1 MPIRTAVFLM
11 SEALPSTADSSA
23 AAHAPQAR
31 RRRTSLGRLM
41 SRLFPSLTFEKVL
54 EKQFRRWYAEH
65 VHTRIRNLTWI
76 PILGMLLAMFAGGPF
91 AEMRTTVFG
100 SHAQPLLDIVRFGL
114 ILPSCAL
121 LLTTTY
127 TRLYM
132 RWYASVVQIVLPLQ
146 AVSLVILDVMM
157 DRQGY
162 SLNSLLLLLALGP
175 FFLLGMSQTQVLRT
189 VGIILAVCAVGGYF
203 GGLNSGQQIFD
214 LTVMVFTAGIGSALH
229 YSLQKSLRHNYLSTQ
244 LMNESLNRDALT
256 GIHNRRMF
264 DEHAARMWQ
273 QAARA
278 GAPVALLMIDIDHF
292 KAFND
297 YGGHQAGDA
306 CLVKVAAVL
315 SRAARRPLDLTAR
328 YGGEEFAVLLYD
340 TRRDNVEE
348 LCRELH
354 ASLATIAIQHP
365 AFTDGQL
372 VTFSIGA
379 ACVEPRPERRVEGL
393 IQLADEALYTAKERG
408 RNRTVVMDREYETL
422 RTGVFRVKRR
432 RENVAA

>member
-1 MPIRTAVFLM
+1 MPET
-11 SEALPSTADSSA
+11 PSSTVDPSA
-23 AAHAPQAR
+23 AAHAPPAR
-31 RRRTSLGRLM
+31 HRRTSLGRLAA
-41 SRLFPSLTFEKVL
+41 RLFPSLAFEKTL
-54 EKQFRRWYAEH
+54 ERQFRRWYAEH
-65 VHTRIRNLTWI
+65 VRTRIRNLTWI
-76 PILGMLLAMFAGGPF
+76 PILAMLLAMFAGGPF
-91 AEMRTTVFG
+91 AQLRSAVFG
-100 SHAQPLLDIVRFGL
+100 DRPEALFDVVRFGL

-121 LLTTTY
+121 LLATTY
-127 TRLYM
+127 TRLYA
-132 RWYASVVQIVLPLQ
+132 RWYALSAQIVLPLQ
-146 AVSLVILDVMM
+146 AVSLTVLDAMM
-157 DRQGY
+157 NAQGH

-189 VGIILAVCAVGGYF
+189 VAIIVAIYAAGGYVGG
-203 GGLNSGQQIFD
+203 LDSGQRIFD
-214 LTVMVFTAGIGSALH
+214 LAVMVFAAGIGSALH

-244 LMNESLNRDALT
+244 LMSESLNRDALT
-256 GIHNRRMF
+256 GIHNRRML

-273 QAARA
+273 QAART

-340 TRRDNVEE
+340 TRRDSVEE
-348 LCRELH
+348 LCRDLH
-354 ASLATIAIQHP
+354 ASLAALAIEHP
-365 AFTDGQL
+365 AFTDGQR

-379 ACVEPRPERRVEGL
+379 ACVQPRPERRVEGL
-393 IQLADEALYTAKERG
+393 IQLADEALYAAKERG

-432 RENVAA
+432 RESAAA